1 MLDLNSKLLHADITH
16 EIIGAFYDVY
26 NEMGHG
32 YLESVY
38 ANALPVALRARNVEW
53 QREVPF
59 PVHFRGEIVG
69 DYRSD
74 LVVDNKVIVEV
85 KVAERI
91 VAAHEAQL
99 LNYLRASGLSV
110 GLILNF
116 GPKASTR
123 RLLWTRTENKE
134 KQEKATDYHG

>member
-1 MLDLNSKLLHADITH
+1 MLDFNSKLLHADITH

-26 NEMGHG
+26 NELGHG

-38 ANALPVALRARNVEW
+38 ANALPIALTARKVHW

-59 PVHFRGEIVG
+59 PVHYLGTHIG
-69 DYRSD
+69 DYRAD
-74 LVVDNKVIVEV
+74 LVVENKVIVEV

-99 LNYLRASGLSV
+99 LNYLRVSGLCV
-110 GLILNF
+110 GLVLNF
-116 GPKASTR
+116 GNKASTR
-123 RLLWTRTENKE
+123 RLCWTLNEGKE
-134 KQEKATDYHG
+134 SN